1 MKYTFK
7 LKEPKGNKE
16 TLILFCCEFK
26 AENKRFVYSTG
37 ENVHPTNWDISIRF
51 PFLNGDNKPKNF
63 ETLKMVLDRYSS
75 SFNETESLY
84 KRINENFTS
93 EVLRSAFDEE
103 FKRTVKGKNVFFD
116 AYDKFIAE
124 RIESNSWSKSTVKS
138 YENVKNIL
146 VNFEKKKNFALTF
159 TKIDKTFY
167 AKFGLYCQE
176 DLSHINN
183 TYNRNL
189 VLFKSFMYYATK
201 HNYTF
206 NKAFIDFKNEK
217 KVITNQIALTIED
230 INKLLSHE
238 FDSKTL
244 EKSRDV
250 FVFACVT
257 GMRYG
262 ELSLIKRSN
271 VTSDCIILKE
281 KKDPN
286 KVAREI
292 PLTNISRYI
301 LAKYDYNL
309 PLTAIQNQNKNL
321 KEIFKELKYTHLV
334 EKATTKRKENIT
346 IDMNFY
352 DRMSTHTARR
362 TYITMMKE
370 EGNSDKLIAS
380 ITGHKDMNTL
390 NSYYQ
395 VSSDKKKQA
404 MDKVWNIQIP
414 LKKVNDF

>member
-37 ENVHPTNWDISIRF
+37 EHVHPTNWDVSTRF
-51 PFLNGDNKPKNF
+51 PFLKGETKPKNF
-63 ETLKMVLDRYSS
+63 ETLKMMLDRYSVL
-75 SFNETESLY
+75 FNETESLY

-93 EVLRSAFDEE
+93 EVLRSAFDET

-116 AYDKFIAE
+116 AYDKFIVD
-124 RIESNSWSKSTVKS
+124 RIETWAKSTVKS

-146 VNFEKKKNFALTF
+146 INFEKKKNFPLTF

-176 DLSHINN
+176 DLGHIDN
-183 TYNRNL
+183 THNRNL
-189 VLFKSFMYYATK
+189 VLFKSFMYWATEK
-201 HNYTF
+201 NYTF

-217 KVITNQIALTIED
+217 KVITTQIALTIED

-238 FDSKTL
+238 FDSKTM
-244 EKSRDV
+244 EKARDV

-257 GMRYG
+257 GMRFG

-271 VTSDCIILKE
+271 VTKDCIILKE
-281 KKDPN
+281 KKDTS

-334 EKATTKRKENIT
+334 EKVTTRRKENIT

-352 DRMSTHTARR
+352 DRISTHTARR
-362 TYITMMKE
+362 TYITMMKKK
-370 EGNSDKLIAS
+370 GKSDKLIAS
-380 ITGHKDMNTL
+380 ISGHKDMRTL

-395 VSSDKKKQA
+395 VDGDERKKA
-404 MDKVWNIQIP
+404 MDDVFNIEVP
-414 LKKVNDF
+414 LKKVNDL